1 MTYRNYLDFV
11 NLLNTLGLILKCTLL
26 IVLITRGINSTLAL
40 GFAFINLY
48 LQYYLYNLKTTLQ
61 LKNLTIRLIICYR
74 YLKIYYNNNLWNLL
88 IKY

>member
-26 IVLITRGINSTLAL
+26 IVLFTRGINSTLAL

-48 LQYYLYNLKTTLQ
+48 LQYYLYNLKNYITTEKLDYSTNYM
-61 LKNLTIRLIICYR
+61 L
-74 YLKIYYNNNLWNLL
+74 
-88 IKY
+88 